1 MIEKYNVNVSD
12 EEIDLLK
19 KKIKLTR
26 WPDEI
31 NNNWSH
37 GTDLSFLKEIS
48 NYWCN
53 EFDWRF
59 HENKIN
65 EIVDCS
71 IISIHKFG
79 VFVSI
84 DSGIADALLP
94 LRELPNDWY
103 DFDQIKQTLIG
114 ERSCNKFNV
123 GMQLK
128 VKIVEVVPLTGSIN
142 VKLISN

>member
-1 MIEKYNVNVSD
+1 MIEKYDINVSD

-37 GTDLSFLKEIS
+37 GTELSFLKEIS

-65 EIVDCS
+65 EIGSFKYTSESGLKIHFLHSKSKQDNAVPLVMTHGWPGS
-71 IISIHKFG
+71 IQEFIKIIPIICNIQNKEEWMVESPRLTSRYVIW
-79 VFVSI
+79 VV
-84 DSGIADALLP
+84 SGI
-94 LRELPNDWY
+94 
-103 DFDQIKQTLIG
+103 
-114 ERSCNKFNV
+114 
-123 GMQLK
+123 
-128 VKIVEVVPLTGSIN
+128 
-142 VKLISN
+142 